1 MREHAHKKLVGAR
14 ADRRATKQAAD
25 VPTYLFSWVSAA
37 TLSVLA
43 AGFVFVLTTGSFDF
57 ATVDRG
63 EITGS
68 IAGQARV
75 PTVPESELYKS
86 DGVNP
91 YALEPNE
98 RAALPK
104 TDMNSVW
111 TRRSDAEVQILRDRI
126 DELTRA
132 LDLTKA
138 DTASLGRRISHI
150 EDDLSSVTGSI
161 SAPDQA
167 DSTAAAKAPA
177 APAKSPPPVGN
188 VSLTQQPLDL
198 QAVTA
203 ETVGD
208 ELAAPAGMPLPKPTL
223 TAKLDNT
230 EAAVTSA
237 LPKDVVI
244 PTTQTRFAIDLG
256 RSGTLG
262 EMAKRWTELAAK
274 HGDLL
279 DGLTPLAAIGEDV
292 DQQMEIRLVAGPFD
306 NAADAAARCAAF
318 YGTGLICRPAVYQ
331 GQRLVPR

>member
-14 ADRRATKQAAD
+14 ADRRAKQSAD

-43 AGFVFVLTTGSFDF
+43 AGFVFFLTTGSVDF
-57 ATVDRG
+57 ANIDRG

-68 IAGQARV
+68 IGERARV
-75 PTVPESELYKS
+75 PTVPESALRMS
-86 DGVNP
+86 DRTNP
-91 YALEPNE
+91 YALEPGE

-111 TRRSDAEVQILRDRI
+111 TRRSDTEIQLLRDRI

-138 DTASLGRRISHI
+138 DTVSLGRRVSHI
-150 EDDLSSVTGSI
+150 EDDLGSVTGSI
-161 SAPDQA
+161 STSDRPAEA
-167 DSTAAAKAPA
+167 VAVAKTPA
-177 APAKSPPPVGN
+177 VTLPPPAGN

-208 ELAAPAGMPLPKPTL
+208 ELAAPAGMPLPKPAV
-223 TAKLDNT
+223 TAKLAKS
-230 EAAVTSA
+230 EAAVTSD

-262 EMAKRWTELAAK
+262 EMAKRWAELADK
-274 HGDLL
+274 HDDLL